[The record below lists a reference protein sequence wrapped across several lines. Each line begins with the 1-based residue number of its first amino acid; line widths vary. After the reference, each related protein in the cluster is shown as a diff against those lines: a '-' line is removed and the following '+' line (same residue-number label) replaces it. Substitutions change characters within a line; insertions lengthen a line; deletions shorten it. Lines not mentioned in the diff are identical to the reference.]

1 MAALSTLCY
10 TSPQQRRAPGES
22 LAPIGGGAPARFV
35 GGEKTVNSV
44 KVC

>member
-10 TSPQQRRAPGES
+10 TFDHRRRAREES
-22 LAPIGGGAPARFV
+22 LAPTVRGAPARFP

-44 KVC
+44 KLC